1 MSTATPR
8 PVRRFSVDDVE
19 RMVEAGI
26 LGEDERVELIEGE
39 LIVMAPQAPEHADI
53 TTRLHDR
60 LRQAFGAGFVVR
72 EAKPLVIAT
81 DGLPEPDLA
90 VVAGSYADFAR
101 RHPRGDEA
109 VLVVEVAVSSLLVD
123 RAKAATYARAGVP
136 RYWLLDVGTGR
147 VEAHEEPHA
156 DGRYGLVRVLAG
168 GDVLELRPGVGVAV
182 HALL

>member
-8 PVRRFSVDDVE
+8 PVRRFSVDDVV

-26 LGEDERVELIEGE
+26 LGEDERVELIDGE
-39 LIVMAPQAPEHADI
+39 LIVMAPQGPEHADI

-60 LRQAFGAGFVVR
+60 LRQAFGDGFVVR
-72 EAKPLVIAT
+72 EAKPIVTAV

-136 RYWLLDVGTGR
+136 RFWLLDVKAGR
-147 VEAHEEPHA
+147 IEAHEEPHA
-156 DGRYGLVRVLAG
+156 DGRYGIVRVLAD
-168 GDVLELRPGVGVAV
+168 GDVLELRSG
-182 HALL
+182 ALVPVRELF